1 MKLLL
6 LLLVRLYQVTLSPFI
21 GGRCR
26 YTPSCSQYAVEALHV
41 HGAARGSLLAC
52 KRFCRCHPF
61 AAYGYDPVP
70 SKDIH
75 R

>member
-1 MKLLL
+1 MRVFLHLLI
-6 LLLVRLYQVTLSPFI
+6 RLYQITLSPFL

-26 YTPSCSQYAVEALHV
+26 YEPSCSQYAVEAV
-41 HGAARGSLLAC
+41 RIHGASHGSWLAF
-52 KRFCRCHPF
+52 KRVCRCHPF

-70 SKDIH
+70 SKDIP